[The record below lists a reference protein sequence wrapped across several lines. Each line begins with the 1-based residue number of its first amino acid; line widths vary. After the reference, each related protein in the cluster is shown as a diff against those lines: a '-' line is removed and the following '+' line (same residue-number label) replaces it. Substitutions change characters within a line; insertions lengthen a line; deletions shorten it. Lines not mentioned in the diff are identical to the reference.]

1 MFESNKAVIIDCGS
15 GRIKAGFADDEAPRA
30 VFPSIVGRAKT
41 QGVMVGAGQKD
52 CYVGDEAQAKRGV
65 LHIQYPLEHGIVTN
79 WDDMTKIWHHCLYDQ
94 LRCMPEE
101 HPLLITEAPMNPLKN
116 REKMAEI
123 FFEHFNV
130 PAFYVAVQAVM
141 ALYASGRT
149 TGIVLDSG
157 DGVSH
162 AVPIYEGYSMPHAVG
177 RLDLAGRDLTAHM
190 TKLVSE
196 RGYAFTTSA
205 EQEIVR
211 DLKEKLCYV
220 SLDCAAEMQ
229 RAAHSAEVEKQYT
242 LPDGQVITVGS
253 ERFRCPEALF
263 QPSLLGMEH
272 QGVSELVYNA
282 INKCDI
288 DIRKDLYNNIIIS
301 GGTTMY
307 PGFQERLEQDVRRLA
322 PPTMKIKVSAPKD
335 RGHSVFCGASILA
348 SLSRFKEMWISEEEW
363 REYGASI
370 VHRKCF

>member
-1 MFESNKAVIIDCGS
+1 
-15 GRIKAGFADDEAPRA
+15 
-30 VFPSIVGRAKT
+30 
-41 QGVMVGAGQKD
+41 
-52 CYVGDEAQAKRGV
+52 
-65 LHIQYPLEHGIVTN
+65 
-79 WDDMTKIWHHCLYDQ
+79 
-94 LRCMPEE
+94 
-101 HPLLITEAPMNPLKN
+101 
-116 REKMAEI
+116 
-123 FFEHFNV
+123 
-130 PAFYVAVQAVM
+130 
-141 ALYASGRT
+141 
-149 TGIVLDSG
+149 
-157 DGVSH
+157 
-162 AVPIYEGYSMPHAVG
+162 MPHAIG

-196 RGYAFTTSA
+196 RGYAFTSTA

-211 DLKEKLCYV
+211 DIKERLCYV

-229 RAAHSAEVEKQYT
+229 RAAQSADVEKQYT

-263 QPSLLGMEH
+263 QPSLLGMEQ

-288 DIRKDLYNNIIIS
+288 DIRKVCLPPPPTAAATCPSCLSQDLYNNIIIS

-363 REYGASI
+363 REYGANI